1 MAGITRHHRVVRER
15 IAKLKKQWAAK
26 GLPCHLCGLAI
37 SYDLPQG
44 HPGAVEGDHVIP
56 IAEGGHPLGELA
68 PAHRHCN
75 QSRGKRDI
83 DDFRLAHN
91 LRMDDTGKPTHI
103 PEVKR
108 PMKW

>member
-1 MAGITRHHRVVRER
+1 MAGMARNHRVVRER
-15 IAKLKKQWAAK
+15 IVSLKRKWAREGAN
-26 GLPCHLCGLAI
+26 CHLCGLPI

-44 HPGAVEGDHVIP
+44 HPGSVEADHVIP

-68 PAHRHCN
+68 ASHRRCN
-75 QSRGKRDI
+75 QSRGKKDL
-83 DDFRLAHN
+83 DEFRTTYAP
-91 LRMDDTGKPTHI
+91 RMEDGKPTEI